1 MLKSKIRFTHDIPHG
16 KMLLVLAEEKIFH
29 VQDTDDVI
37 GRILIDRKSGK
48 FVFLKNID
56 QFVVSIIYI
65 CKSHIRSWNHDLFC
79 LCITKIKQV
88 IDHFMFFGF
97 DDTVFFADIHDGTE
111 FFLCH
116 LIVVCLWIYM
126 QQK

>member
-48 FVFLKNID
+48 FVFLKNIN
-56 QFVVSIIYI
+56 QFVISIIYI
-65 CKSHIRSWNHDLFC
+65 CKSHIRSWNHNFLC
-79 LCITKIKQV
+79 LRITKIKQIV
-88 IDHFMFFGF
+88 DHLMFF
-97 DDTVFFADIHDGTE
+97 
-111 FFLCH
+111 
-116 LIVVCLWIYM
+116 
-126 QQK
+126 